1 MDSKVPHITHQAL
14 HPDPSTSEWGP
25 EEFEE
30 GLWVDYISLAIFQ
43 TSLVNATPH
52 PAKDPK
58 LNVQSSAWQDRA
70 VASRGSTWRFMGS
83 YKWGEKSPY
92 MAYNNPI
99 YSYPWTSK

>member
-1 MDSKVPHITHQAL
+1 MDSTVPHITHQAL

-30 GLWVDYISLAIFQ
+30 GLWVDYISLANFQ

-70 VASRGSTWRFMGS
+70 VASRCSRHAKLEGRGLTLKLQGCWDL
-83 YKWGEKSPY
+83 
-92 MAYNNPI
+92 AA
-99 YSYPWTSK
+99 